1 MQVYGEEASEEAVM
15 STYAIV
21 KFNLE
26 DTTAIQKAAFTVTDN
41 RTFGGTAPFRIFFKY
56 CLKIWHI
63 FINQIFHWNDNP
75 LFCIPE
81 QIIIAHARI
90 K

>member
-26 DTTAIQKAAFTVTDN
+26 DTTAMDPMEK
-41 RTFGGTAPFRIFFKY
+41 
-56 CLKIWHI
+56 
-63 FINQIFHWNDNP
+63 
-75 LFCIPE
+75 
-81 QIIIAHARI
+81 
-90 K
+90 